1 MKLLAALCSLMLFAV
16 VSVATAA
23 DKAAEHGGD
32 KVAHADASAMK
43 KLAGANMAEIE
54 AGKLAATKA
63 QNADVKKFGQ
73 HMVDDHTK
81 MLEDLRKLA
90 DAKGVKLPDS
100 PPAKEKGQMKKLESL
115 SPERF
120 DQAYM
125 DHMVKDHQKDVKE
138 TDKII
143 SKAKDADFK
152 QAVQDAN
159 AKIKEH
165 LQMAQQVDQSVKGSA
180 SRGASSSQS
189 SAGRSAN
196 AK

>member
-1 MKLLAALCSLMLFAV
+1 MKFLASVCSLVLFAF
-16 VSVATAA
+16 VSLAGAA
-23 DKAAEHGGD
+23 DKAAGDAGG
-32 KVAHADASAMK
+32 KLARADASAMK
-43 KLAGANMAEIE
+43 KLAGANLAEIE
-54 AGKLAATKA
+54 AGKLAASRA
-63 QNADVKKFGQ
+63 QNAEVKKFGQ
-73 HMVDDHTK
+73 HMVDEHSK
-81 MLEDLRKLA
+81 MLDDLKKLA

-100 PPAKEKGQMKKLESL
+100 PAATEKGELKKLEAL

-165 LQMAQQVDQSVKGSA
+165 LQMAEQVDQSVKGSA
-180 SRGASSSQS
+180 SRGASK
-189 SAGRSAN
+189 

>member
-1 MKLLAALCSLMLFAV
+1 MKFIASLCSLSLFAF
-16 VSVATAA
+16 VSIAGAA
-23 DKAAEHGGD
+23 DSSSGNAAKLD
-32 KVAHADASAMK
+32 RADASAMK

-63 QNADVKKFGQ
+63 KSEDVKKFGQ
-73 HMVDDHTK
+73 QMVDDHGK
-81 MLEDLRKLA
+81 MLDDLKKLA
-90 DAKGVKLPDS
+90 EAKGVKLPDS
-100 PPAKEKGQMKKLESL
+100 PPAKEKRQMKKLESL

-138 TDKII
+138 TDKIV
-143 SKAKDADFK
+143 SKAKDAEFK
-152 QAVQDAN
+152 QAVQQAN

-165 LQMAQQVDQSVKGSA
+165 LQLAQQVDQSVKGSA
-180 SRGASSSQS
+180 SRGASTEDRKPSK
-189 SAGRSAN
+189 